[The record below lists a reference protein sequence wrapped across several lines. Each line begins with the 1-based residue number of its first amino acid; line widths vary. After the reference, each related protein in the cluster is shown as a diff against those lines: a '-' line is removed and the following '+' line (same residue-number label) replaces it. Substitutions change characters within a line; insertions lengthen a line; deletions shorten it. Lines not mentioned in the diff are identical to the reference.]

1 MNLLRNAADAMGS
14 VEDRPRRLLIRTMP
28 EQGNQ
33 VRLSVRDTGVG
44 FGSQGAE
51 KLFEAFY
58 TTKSDGMGIGLSVS
72 RSIVESHSGR
82 LWVET
87 NDDWGVTFS
96 FVIPEYS
103 RDELPVQAPDTTRE
117 PVTGSAQNAVWNS

>member
-1 MNLLRNAADAMGS
+1 MNDTWPVS
-14 VEDRPRRLLIRTMP
+14 VE
-28 EQGNQ
+28 
-33 VRLSVRDTGVG
+33 
-44 FGSQGAE
+44 
-51 KLFEAFY
+51 KLK
-58 TTKSDGMGIGLSVS
+58 TSLSVS

-82 LWVET
+82 LWAET